1 MSAFLRPLRVQADG
15 YFPTVLFLSET
26 HTASETARLIMDVVA
41 TDAFPSQ
48 RHAFLHVLCR
58 ISDIILAARA

>member
-1 MSAFLRPLRVQADG
+1 MSAFLRPLRVQTDG

-26 HTASETARLIMDVVA
+26 HTASETGRLIMDVVA

-48 RHAFLHVLCR
+48 RYVFLCILCHLSDVVLV
-58 ISDIILAARA
+58 ANA